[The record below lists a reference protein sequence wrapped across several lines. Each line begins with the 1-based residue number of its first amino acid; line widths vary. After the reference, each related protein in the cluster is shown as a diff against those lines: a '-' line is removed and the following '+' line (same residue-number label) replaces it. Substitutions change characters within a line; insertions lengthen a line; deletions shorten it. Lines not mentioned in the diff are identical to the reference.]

1 MYSNLFFKCF
11 SLDFISLLLTPIND
25 FTLSTLSL
33 VDTSLSCFLSGDFS
47 FGCPLFL
54 IFSTFFIDFFLVS
67 VTSGDEATSIFSFA
81 SGLLSAF
88 LEFILLF
95 ILLFIFSLFALTS
108 FLALFMASTDFS
120 SLNLQELQ

>member
-1 MYSNLFFKCF
+1 MYSNLFSKCF

-33 VDTSLSCFLSGDFS
+33 VDTSLISFLSADFS

-54 IFSTFFIDFFLVS
+54 IFSTFLVDFFLIS
-67 VTSGDEATSIFSFA
+67 VTSGDEATSIFSFT
-81 SGLLSAF
+81 SGLLSTF

-95 ILLFIFSLFALTS
+95 IFLYLL
-108 FLALFMASTDFS
+108 
-120 SLNLQELQ
+120 